1 MLGQRS
7 SLDALAIWCRAV
19 RHGHGAGL
27 TLVRMFEM
35 QARSGPAGLRDS
47 AARIAQHLK
56 NGNSLE
62 DALNA
67 EGPRL
72 PELFVSLAIVG
83 ERSGNI
89 PEVFGQLEE
98 YYRLQAQMRREFWA
112 QASWPIFQFVVAVIA
127 IALTIFIL
135 GLLAQ
140 GDSTPSAPIGL
151 GLTGT
156 NGAITFL
163 VVITGFVA
171 GSVLMYYLLTNTVA
185 KKAWFEAWLLRWPVL
200 GPALRAACLSRFCL
214 SLKLTLDSSM
224 SVGKALRLSLRAT
237 GNGAFQALADGIVK
251 QIGKGREIANV
262 IGRNALFP
270 VEFLAA
276 LKVGEVS
283 GQIPEVM
290 AKQADFYREET
301 ARRMKTLTRL
311 MAWGV
316 YAMVGVF
323 IIIAIF
329 RMASVYV
336 QAVGGGA
343 G

>member
-7 SLDALAIWCRAV
+7 SFDALAIWCRAV

-35 QARSGPAGLRDS
+35 QARSGPAALRDS

-56 NGNSLE
+56 SGNSLE
-62 DALNA
+62 DALHS

-98 YYRLQAQMRREFWA
+98 YYRLQAQMRREFWS
-112 QASWPIFQFVVAVIA
+112 QASWPIFQFVAAVLV

-135 GLLAQ
+135 GLLAP

-156 NGAITFL
+156 SGAILFL
-163 VVITGFVA
+163 VVIASIVA
-171 GSVLMYYLLTNTVA
+171 GLALANFLLTRTVA

-200 GPALRAACLSRFCL
+200 GPALKAACMSRFCL
-214 SLKLTLDSSM
+214 SLRLTLDTSI

-237 GNGAFQALADGIVK
+237 GNGAFQTLADGIVK
-251 QIGKGREIANV
+251 QIGMGKEIAKV
-262 IGRNALFP
+262 IGRNTIFP

-276 LKVGEVS
+276 LSVGEVS

-290 AKQADFYREET
+290 EKQADDYREET
-301 ARRMKTLTRL
+301 ARRMKILTKT

-336 QAVGGGA
+336 QATGGA

>member
-7 SLDALAIWCRAV
+7 SFDALAIWCRAV

-27 TLVRMFEM
+27 TLVRVFEM
-35 QARSGPAGLRDS
+35 QARSGPAALRES
-47 AARIAQHLK
+47 ATRIAEHLK
-56 NGNSLE
+56 SGNSLE
-62 DALNA
+62 DALHA

-98 YYRLQAQMRREFWA
+98 YYRLQAQLRREFWS
-112 QASWPIFQFVVAVIA
+112 QASWPIFQFVGAVFVIA
-127 IALTIFIL
+127 LAIFIL
-135 GLLAQ
+135 GLLAPN
-140 GDSTPSAPIGL
+140 DSTPSAPIGF

-156 NGAITFL
+156 SGAILFL
-163 VVITGFVA
+163 VVMASIVA
-171 GSVLMYYLLTNTVA
+171 GLVLTYFLLTNTVA
-185 KKAWFEAWLLRWPVL
+185 KKEWFEAWLLRWPVL
-200 GPALRAACLSRFCL
+200 GPCLRAACLSRFCL
-214 SLKLTLDSSM
+214 SLRLTLDSSM

-237 GNGAFQALADGIVK
+237 GNGAFQALADSIVK
-251 QIGKGREIANV
+251 QIGKGKEIAKV
-262 IGRNALFP
+262 IGRNTIFP
-270 VEFLAA
+270 VEFIAA
-276 LKVGEVS
+276 LSVSEVS

-290 AKQADFYREET
+290 ERQADYYREET
-301 ARRMKTLTRL
+301 ARRMKTLTRV

-329 RMASVYV
+329 RMAGVYV
-336 QAVGGGA
+336 QAMGGG